1 MDQKQREFIDDLDAL
16 IRKTERRPAF
26 RGKTKAV
33 AALKRVRALAVFH

>member
-33 AALKRVRALAVFH
+33 AALKRIRALSAFH